1 MASPARTDGADAQ
14 DHAFREALAQALSLA
29 RDPRHVVALSRI
41 YAHAVGALDPDDPL
55 AAAAFAAAHVA
66 VAEDLAAP
74 TPRVA
79 RRPARSPY
87 SPVRV
92 SSGRAP
98 AVSPPPPMPAFEASP
113 QRPAAGV
120 SRVPSPDARRPPMP
134 PGTRAPSP
142 DPDAR
147 TRRPRTAPPAERPP
161 SPEPQVMPCH
171 RTHRKELRDQ
181 KRREERRFRQLLA
194 MARQES
200 AERTPDKGTSRAI
213 ARVLR
218 DLAAATDAL
227 DAATR
232 LSQEDEPAAP
242 TRRRA
247 RSRPRPPVSSD
258 EEVRVRGPFRGDAA
272 VAKRRCALE
281 LLRDMRCG
289 R

>member
-1 MASPARTDGADAQ
+1 MAFTARNDGADAQ
-14 DHAFREALAQALSLA
+14 DHEFRAALAQALSLA

-41 YAHAVGALDPDDPL
+41 YAHAVGACDHDDPL
-55 AAAAFAAAHVA
+55 AQAAFAAADVA
-66 VAEDLAAP
+66 VVEDLAAP
-74 TPRVA
+74 TPRFV
-79 RRPARSPY
+79 RRPVRATSPY

-98 AVSPPPPMPAFEASP
+98 AVAPPPPMPAFEASP
-113 QRPAAGV
+113 QRPAPGV
-120 SRVPSPDARRPPMP
+120 SRVPSPDAR
-134 PGTRAPSP
+134 TRVVPSP
-142 DPDAR
+142 DPSVR
-147 TRRPRTAPPAERPP
+147 TSRTVPSAERPP
-161 SPEPQVMPCH
+161 SPEPAVMPCH
-171 RTHRKELRDQ
+171 HTHRKELRDR

-194 MARQES
+194 KAREES

-227 DAATR
+227 DTATR

-242 TRRRA
+242 ACRRA
-247 RSRPRPPVSSD
+247 RSQPRPPVERVSSD
-258 EEVRVRGPFRGDAA
+258 DEAPRRVRGPFRWDAA